1 MQIHPSRIGIVLV
14 KFLLVGAE
22 FYLPVENFLVGREL
36 FTGGE
41 YVCWSNIFFFY
52 CSSRKY
58 WSNLSR
64 DTKKENQASILAV
77 LVFMTLFVTI
87 EI

>member
-41 YVCWSNIFFFY
+41 YVCWSNIFFFTARQENTGQI
-52 CSSRKY
+52 CHVIQRRKIKRAF
-58 WSNLSR
+58 WLSWF
-64 DTKKENQASILAV
+64 L
-77 LVFMTLFVTI
+77 
-87 EI
+87 

>member
-1 MQIHPSRIGIVLV
+1 MQIHPSRIGIVLA

-22 FYLPVENFLVGREL
+22 FYLQVENLLVGREL

-41 YVCWSNIFFFY
+41 YVRWSNIFFLLLV
-52 CSSRKY
+52 KKIH

-77 LVFMTLFVTI
+77 LVYMTLFVTI